1 MFLFNKISSQEKV
14 DFAKN
19 LAVMLKSGITINE
32 ALASLAD
39 QTKSKA
45 FSEVIYK
52 VKSEVETG
60 TSLSESF
67 AKPRTNRGLLRF
79 LIPPALYSRLA
90 RGKEEKAFGKV
101 FISILKAGEAS
112 GTLEEN
118 LSFLADWLERDHD
131 LRQEIKAAMLYP
143 KFVLTATFILGGGLS
158 VYILPKL
165 TPIFNQ
171 LRVEL
176 PLATRLLLAFSLFI
190 EKFWYLALAGVI
202 GIIVSFVLL
211 NKIKFVKR
219 IFHLIY
225 IKMPFVKDLM
235 ISYQLALISQLFSAL
250 FKSGMAISEVL
261 GITSEAA
268 TNISYQESIEKMKD
282 RVGRGTTL
290 SETMRDFPKL
300 YPKSF
305 VNIVATG
312 EKSGTLDNSF
322 AYLSEFYSKEVK
334 NKTKK
339 LPIIIEPALL
349 VFIAIMVGF
358 VALAIIMPIYELT
371 SGLSQ

>member
-1 MFLFNKISSQEKV
+1 MIIFNKISSQERV

-19 LAVMLKSGITINE
+19 LAIMLKSGITVNE

-45 FSEVIYK
+45 FSKVIYK

-60 TSLSESF
+60 TSLAESF
-67 AKPRTNRGLLRF
+67 ALPRITFLGKVVRGR
-79 LIPPALYSRLA
+79 
-90 RGKEEKAFGKV
+90 EEKAFGKV

-143 KFVLTATFILGGGLS
+143 KFVLTATFLLGGGLAIY
-158 VYILPKL
+158 VLPKL
-165 TPIFNQ
+165 TPIFDQ

-190 EKFWYLALAGVI
+190 AKFWYLALAGVI

-211 NKIKFVKR
+211 NKIKSVQR
-219 IFHLIY
+219 VFHLIY
-225 IKMPFVKDLM
+225 IKMPFVKDLI

-268 TNISYQESIEKMKD
+268 TNINYQKSIEKMKD
-282 RVGRGTTL
+282 RVGRGTPL
-290 SETMRDFPKL
+290 SETMRDFPQL

-305 VNIVATG
+305 INIVATG

-339 LPIIIEPALL
+339 LPTIIEPVLL

-371 SGLSQ
+371 SGLSR